1 MPIRAVSKCNNKL
14 VYVLSYCNPSSKQH
28 WLAGF
33 DTGVVLSLPTLVL
46 SGHFNYLALSSAFR

>member
-28 WLAGF
+28 WLASF
-33 DTGVVLSLPTLVL
+33 DTGAILSLLTLV
-46 SGHFNYLALSSAFR
+46 